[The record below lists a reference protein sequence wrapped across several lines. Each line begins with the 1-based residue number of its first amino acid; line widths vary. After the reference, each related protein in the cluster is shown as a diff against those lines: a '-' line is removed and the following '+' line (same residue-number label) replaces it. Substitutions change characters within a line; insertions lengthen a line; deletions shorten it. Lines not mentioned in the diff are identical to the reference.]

1 LCLTNKSVKLKLMSH
16 RMEICKLN
24 RMEKSKQVFCKEKNI
39 MKSRK
44 GFTLIELM
52 VVVLIVAV
60 LAAVLVPLMTA
71 RLEAARWSE
80 GKAGCGS
87 LATAIRAMYA
97 EVGEEGWGD
106 IADTTDPETYMTQS
120 DLRGKYF
127 SYVDYTITASLDP
140 LDTEYPVHYS
150 ITVAQPA
157 NPSTQGASATWTKTG
172 YTLDYMGTWTE
183 N

>member
-1 LCLTNKSVKLKLMSH
+1 
-16 RMEICKLN
+16 
-24 RMEKSKQVFCKEKNI
+24 

-71 RLEAARWSE
+71 RLESARWAE

-97 EVGEEGWGD
+97 EVGEEGWD
-106 IADTTDPETYMTQS
+106 DLDDTTDPETYMTIA

-127 SYVDYTITASLDP
+127 SIDDYTITVSLVP
-140 LDTEYPVHYS
+140 ADTEYPVHYTIEVGPPS
-150 ITVAQPA
+150 
-157 NPSTQGASATWTKTG
+157 NPSTQGASATFTKNG
-172 YTLDYMGTWTE
+172 YSLDHEGTWSE
-183 N
+183 L